1 MSRGTGW
8 RPVLPWGHWLT
19 TMVIDDI
26 SYFVDEDGRAW
37 SSVRK
42 AFWWGSL
49 GMPNDSSGVFDRDLE
64 HFFGVLAAIDRRRPP
79 RRETVVD
86 MFEGDGDYH
95 RFYLQ
100 WLVSVGIMNPRVDVF
115 SARLSRAGREV
126 LMMLA
131 ATRPQPLWSVPIG
144 PGSPAALTPS
154 HPRDAARERW
164 FDETD
169 AVAIGLRYRFMRDVV
184 HGKWAIKLL
193 GDTLGGTTPAAPT
206 LWSHLFDEEEVRDR
220 FHHWLCVRLDRWMAW
235 GRLAH
240 ERGASELTQRLL
252 TLMTIELT
260 RGDDIVASLLP
271 NGDGRRAVEP

>member
-1 MSRGTGW
+1 MSRETGR
-8 RPVLPWGHWLT
+8 RPGLPWGHWLT
-19 TMVIDDI
+19 TVKIDDI

-64 HFFGVLAAIDRRRPP
+64 HFFGVLTAIDRRRPP

-100 WLVSVGIMNPRVDVF
+100 WLVSVGIMNPRFDVF

-154 HPRDAARERW
+154 HPPDAARERW

-184 HGKWAIKLL
+184 DGKWAIKLL
-193 GDTLGGTTPAAPT
+193 GIFSAGQ
-206 LWSHLFDEEEVRDR
+206 RR
-220 FHHWLCVRLDRWMAW
+220 RRRRC
-235 GRLAH
+235 GRICSTRRRSAT
-240 ERGASELTQRLL
+240 AS
-252 TLMTIELT
+252 TI
-260 RGDDIVASLLP
+260 GCASASI
-271 NGDGRRAVEP
+271 DGRRGVGWRMNGVLLS